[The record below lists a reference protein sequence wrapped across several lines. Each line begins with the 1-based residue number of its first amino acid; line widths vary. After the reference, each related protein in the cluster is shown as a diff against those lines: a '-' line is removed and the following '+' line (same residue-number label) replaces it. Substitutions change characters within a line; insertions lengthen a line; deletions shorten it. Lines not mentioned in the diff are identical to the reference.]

1 MNKAICIVSEEGEQ
15 TIIKKIIPLTKLKEV
30 NEIDDNFRLEYRF
43 YDTDNQ
49 IWYKL
54 SVKKI

>member
-1 MNKAICIVSEEGEQ
+1 MNEAICLVSENEEN
-15 TIIKKIIPLTKLKEV
+15 INIKKIIPLTKLKEV

-43 YDTDNQ
+43 YDTENK

>member
-1 MNKAICIVSEEGEQ
+1 MNKAICIVSEEEEQ

-49 IWYKL
+49 IWYEL